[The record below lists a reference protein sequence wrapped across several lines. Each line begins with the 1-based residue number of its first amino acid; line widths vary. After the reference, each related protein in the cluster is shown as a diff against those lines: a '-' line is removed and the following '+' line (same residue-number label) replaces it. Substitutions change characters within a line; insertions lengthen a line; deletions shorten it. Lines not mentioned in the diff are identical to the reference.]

1 MYRHIYII
9 SYIYPYIIKIGASL
23 DSNVAL
29 ILNNAKVAAQIAC
42 HHSELLKSETFHSLP
57 SPSST
62 SWLSSLS
69 FPSSSSSTEKR
80 FSSSEENSSQES
92 SHSPSYPPSKSK
104 SKSNS
109 VRSEINDWSE
119 NKIPIKNK
127 DNNVL
132 IFGAAIVDIIASP
145 SGLI

>member
-1 MYRHIYII
+1 
-9 SYIYPYIIKIGASL
+9 
-23 DSNVAL
+23 
-29 ILNNAKVAAQIAC
+29 LNNAKVAAQIAC

-69 FPSSSSSTEKR
+69 FPSSLSSTEKR
-80 FSSSEENSSQES
+80 FSSSEEHSSQEF
-92 SHSPSYPPSKSK
+92 SHSPSYPLSKSK
-104 SKSNS
+104 SSS
-109 VRSEINDWSE
+109 VRSEINDRSE